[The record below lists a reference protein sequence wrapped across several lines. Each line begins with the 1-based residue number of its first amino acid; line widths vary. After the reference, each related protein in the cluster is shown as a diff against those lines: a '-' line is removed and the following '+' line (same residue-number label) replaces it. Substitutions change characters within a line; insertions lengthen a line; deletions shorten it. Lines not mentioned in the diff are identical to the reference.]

1 MRRGCKAAR
10 GGEGPRSVPA
20 WRAGCARAR
29 AARALLSMNSARRR
43 AAARNCIAALTVT
56 LALHAAPVFA
66 DGANL
71 ILPLVSAIAFA
82 SAASNVTRQVAT
94 LDPGKRPLLSLLPKQ
109 VQIVDGYQYDFED
122 YVSGLSGRATWSTAT
137 ASFPTISSAS
147 PAAAGRPSS
156 PTTKST
162 AAPSPAAATSSASN
176 SSTASERRARHL
188 SAVEGHHLLSAIAE
202 LREALGAC
210 CSPSLP
216 TPSPCP
222 SSCYQRTGLFPPFAG
237 YR

>member
-1 MRRGCKAAR
+1 PRRATCPGRWQRSIR
-10 GGEGPRSVPA
+10 GGVRCSASSRSKSKS
-20 WRAGCARAR
+20 WTGTSTTSR
-29 AARALLSMNSARRR
+29 
-43 AAARNCIAALTVT
+43 TT
-56 LALHAAPVFA
+56 
-66 DGANL
+66 
-71 ILPLVSAIAFA
+71 
-82 SAASNVTRQVAT
+82 
-94 LDPGKRPLLSLLPKQ
+94 
-109 VQIVDGYQYDFED
+109 
-122 YVSGLSGRATWSTAT
+122 SGLSGRATWSTAT
-137 ASFPTISSAS
+137 ASSPTISSAS

-202 LREALGAC
+202 LREAFGAC

-237 YR
+237 YRRRGSVPRLGTRLPGRRLDEAGRYEVRIEFGDLVHVVFGPKPLGDVVGAWSG